1 MTDFQP
7 TAVDTM
13 DDDAAEDAAEDAAD
27 DAAEDA
33 AEDAVDLDSKPEP
46 DALVQD
52 PQALL
57 SVMCRLHAT
66 NDALIV
72 WNCDRAF
79 KILVRNDPT
88 VEDGDSYAVEVA
100 ILCDEDEP
108 EGERMARCL
117 ELEHDGYMEEPG
129 VFAIDTIVVRRHPD
143 HVRADLRRAAK
154 LLNEVHAYMVCRCGQ
169 YLIKDAN
176 FLTGEAKLCL
186 ACQLTARPGDLELDF
201 CPICM
206 EKTFKRHM
214 TATGCCGQR
223 LHVSCLDVWRAKQQT
238 CPLCRHV

>member
-1 MTDFQP
+1 MTEP
-7 TAVDTM
+7 DTDVRTDGGGGG
-13 DDDAAEDAAEDAAD
+13 DDDD
-27 DAAEDA
+27 D
-33 AEDAVDLDSKPEP
+33 P
-46 DALVQD
+46 DAPGPDDLVQD

-57 SVMCRLHAT
+57 AVMVRLHAT

-88 VEDGDSYAVEVA
+88 ADDGDSYAVEVG

-117 ELEHDGYMEEPG
+117 ALEHDGYMEEPG
-129 VFAIDTIVVRRHPD
+129 VFAIDTIVVRRG
-143 HVRADLRRAAK
+143 ADYVDGDLARAAK
-154 LLNEVHAYMVCRCGQ
+154 LLNDVHAYTVCPCGK
-169 YLIKDAN
+169 YLIKDAD
-176 FLTGEAKLCL
+176 LVSGEAKLCL

-206 EKTFKRHM
+206 EKSFRLHM

-223 LHVSCLDVWRAKQQT
+223 LHTGCLDVWRAKHAS